1 MRKAKMKMRVCS
13 RVQSSENMIVMCDV
27 PQLLSPTLYSVQSGS
42 RILRRVRQWS
52 DVQLLFKVPAVTTLT
67 ITEKVA
73 LMSTF

>member
-13 RVQSSENMIVMCDV
+13 RVQNSENMIVICDV
-27 PQLLSPTLYSVQSGS
+27 PKLLSPTLYSVQSGS

-73 LMSTF
+73 LMSTL